1 MAKFT
6 KSIRFGLTP
15 RLLSLIRTA
24 AQKQNVSVSELVR
37 TAVGR
42 YLGDLGQQPSPQ
54 RSSQHPPE
62 SEPTKRRSFGVPLL
76 DVPLVNWTQEEAE
89 AAHRAMEHFRNHD
102 E

>member
-42 YLGDLGQQPSPQ
+42 YLGDLGQQPS
-54 RSSQHPPE
+54 RSGPRNILLNLS
-62 SEPTKRRSFGVPLL
+62 RRSEGRLACPC
-76 DVPLVNWTQEEAE
+76 WMC
-89 AAHRAMEHFRNHD
+89 RW
-102 E
+102 